1 MTSTFYMNWA
11 VIFSGYVDTL
21 KNLLFTL
28 PKAEMKKVDEKY
40 AARVPEPLNQQFPD
54 RVNKEDAVKFYQARK
69 ATKKTS
75 LSPPG

>member
-54 RVNKEDAVKFYQARK
+54 RVKLIKRM
-69 ATKKTS
+69 
-75 LSPPG
+75 L